1 MTARDQAVTWLAW
14 QAGTVAAPSGTV
26 TFLFTDIE
34 GSTRLWQSAPEA
46 MPVAL
51 ERHDAILRSAIDGHG
66 GYVFFPGG
74 DGFGAA
80 FARADEAV
88 TAAIEA
94 QMVLAAEPWPEG
106 APVRVRMGLHSGSA
120 EERDGNYFGTA
131 VNETARL
138 MAVGHG
144 GQVLCSQ
151 ATAALLGEVV
161 ELVDLGQH
169 RLKDVSA
176 AQRVFQIG
184 EGRFP
189 PLRSVD
195 SHPSNLPAELS
206 TFVGREEEIAEVA
219 GALGRARVVTL
230 TGVGGVGKTRAALRV
245 ARGAVG
251 RYRDGVWLVELAPL
265 ADAAGLVEVV
275 ARALR
280 VPDRQGQPL
289 TVSVLDFLRA
299 KQLLVVLDNCEHL
312 GDGVAG
318 WASGILSECPGVRV
332 LATSRRQL
340 GVRGERIVA
349 LSPLRVPAFGVNL
362 AELAQLDA
370 ARLFV
375 ERAGEAKATFR
386 LTEANAAGV
395 SRLVRLL
402 DGIPLA
408 IELAAARVRV
418 LSPAEL
424 ADLFEQSGP
433 IGGFEPLRGAIAW
446 SYGLLSDAGRTALNR
461 ASVFAGDFDLAAAR
475 TVIGA
480 EPISTPE
487 VVEVLAGLV
496 DESLLIANEHEGT
509 TRYRLLATIRQ
520 YAHEQLDATG
530 EGDETRR
537 RHAEH
542 YAQFATAADDGLRGR
557 DEIVWT
563 RRLEAEL
570 DNLRAALGWSVAV
583 GDVDLGLRLVASL
596 STTAFTSFGYHDA
609 GAWAAVVAAMPGARG
624 HPRYP
629 EVLAWDGFAAMT
641 AGNAETA
648 MRTCLAAVDAAGRPG
663 ADVRTVLRVFRL
675 TLAVASWYG
684 QVEEALR
691 LYERCAESAR
701 AAGDDGELALALAGS
716 AVLLAQADDVGAA
729 KTRTD
734 EAVTLA
740 RHLGNP
746 TTLCSAAVC
755 AGLVRMTTDA
765 ATALRFFTESLEVA
779 ESVGN
784 QLIIGASLA
793 NQAWIHAQRG
803 EWRQAAPLAAR
814 SLGVFHRSGDQ
825 AWFRHWIGLAVV
837 ILEAAGDEEAAA
849 TLYPHG
855 ALSVLP
861 VIGGQALIE
870 QVAASE
876 AAMRRRLGDDRFD
889 TCAARGRVMDDD
901 EIATYADDKLTQVTR

>member
-1 MTARDQAVTWLAW
+1 M
-14 QAGTVAAPSGTV
+14 GTAAPSGTV

-34 GSTRLWQSAPEA
+34 GSTRLWQQDEVA
-46 MPVAL
+46 MGAAL
-51 ERHDAILRSAIDGHG
+51 ERHDSILRSAIDGHG
-66 GYVFFPGG
+66 GYVFSAGG
-74 DGFGAA
+74 DGFAAA

-88 TAAIEA
+88 TAAVEA
-94 QMVLAAEPWPEG
+94 QMALAAEPWPEG
-106 APVRVRMGLHSGSA
+106 ASALVRMGLHSGSA

-138 MAVGHG
+138 MAIGHG

-161 ELVDLGQH
+161 ELMDLGQH

-176 AQRVFQIG
+176 PQRVFQIG
-184 EGRFP
+184 AGWFP

-219 GALGRARVVTL
+219 VALGRARVVTL

-245 ARGAVG
+245 ATDALG

-349 LSPLRVPAFGVNL
+349 LSPLRVPAFGASL
-362 AELAQLDA
+362 AEVEQLDA

-433 IGGFEPLRGAIAW
+433 IGGFEPLRRAIAW
-446 SYGLLSDAGRTALNR
+446 SYGLLSDGGRTALNR
-461 ASVFAGDFDLAAAR
+461 ASVFAGDFDLAAAQA
-475 TVIGA
+475 VIAA
-480 EPISTPE
+480 EPISVPE
-487 VVEVLAGLV
+487 VVELLAGLV
-496 DESLLIANEHEGT
+496 DQSLLIADERDGA
-509 TRYRLLATIRQ
+509 TRYRLLETIRQ
-520 YAHEQLDATG
+520 YAHEHLDATG

-542 YAQFATAADDGLRGR
+542 YAQFASAAAEGLRGR

-583 GDVDLGLRLVASL
+583 GDADLALRLVASL
-596 STTAFTSFGYHDA
+596 SAAAFTGIGYDA
-609 GAWAAVVAAMPGARG
+609 ATWAAVVVAMPGARG
-624 HPRYP
+624 HHLYP
-629 EVLAWDGFAAMT
+629 EVLAWDGFATMT
-641 AGNAETA
+641 AGNAEA
-648 MRTCLAAVDAAGRPG
+648 GMRTCLAAVDAASRAGTDERS
-663 ADVRTVLRVFRL
+663 VLRVFRPAM
-675 TLAVASWYG
+675 TVASWSG
-684 QVEEALR
+684 QVEETLR
-691 LYERCAESAR
+691 LFERYAESAR
-701 AAGDDGELALALAGS
+701 AAGDDGERASALAGS
-716 AVLLAQADDVGAA
+716 GVLLAQAGDLAAA

-740 RHLGNP
+740 RQLGNP

-755 AGLVRMTTDA
+755 AGIARMTSDDA
-765 ATALRFFTESLEVA
+765 PALQFFIEAIEVA
-779 ESVGN
+779 EQIGN
-784 QLIIGASLA
+784 QLIIGASLG
-793 NQAWIHAQRG
+793 NRAWIHTQRG

-814 SLGVFHRSGDQ
+814 SLGVHHRAGDR
-825 AWFRHWIGLAVV
+825 AWFRHWLGLSVV
-837 ILEAAGDEEAAA
+837 ILEATGSDEASA

-855 ALSVLP
+855 APSVLP
-861 VIGGQALIE
+861 VIGGQAIIE
-870 QVAASE
+870 QLAVSE

-889 TCAARGRVMDDD
+889 TCAARGLAMDDD
-901 EIATYADDKLTQVTR
+901 QIATYADEKLTQITP